1 MTTRKAR
8 ADRAEGAFK
17 PAERIARA
25 DHHDAAEAVREK
37 TARLR
42 AQRLA
47 KEAAGPEPMPAP
59 AAPKAKR
66 WKT

>member
-1 MTTRKAR
+1 MTTRKAH

-17 PAERIARA
+17 PAERIALA
-25 DHHDAAEAVREK
+25 DHHTAAEAVRDK

-47 KEAAGPEPMPAP
+47 K
-59 AAPKAKR
+59 
-66 WKT
+66 

>member
-25 DHHDAAEAVREK
+25 DHHDAAVMSRP
-37 TARLR
+37 ARPSARSMRMGRFFLDYLNCP
-42 AQRLA
+42 AHGLA
-47 KEAAGPEPMPAP
+47 D
-59 AAPKAKR
+59 
-66 WKT
+66 